1 MEEMIEVQTVAEV
14 QQIDEKKALAEA
26 LDTQINEQT
35 NHMEIIS
42 DQLSSI
48 SDTMSTI
55 EFGNVDLTEVTD
67 KLDELDTA
75 MLTTQNQD
83 ILETVIT
90 QQNQVN
96 NIEQALIKQ
105 QNQINSIE
113 ETLNSILEIV
123 QEMKQ

>member
-1 MEEMIEVQTVAEV
+1 MIEVQTVAEV

-55 EFGNVDLTEVTD
+55 GFGNVDLTEVTD

-96 NIEQALIKQ
+96 NIEQALIEQ

-113 ETLNSILEIV
+113 ETLNNILEIV